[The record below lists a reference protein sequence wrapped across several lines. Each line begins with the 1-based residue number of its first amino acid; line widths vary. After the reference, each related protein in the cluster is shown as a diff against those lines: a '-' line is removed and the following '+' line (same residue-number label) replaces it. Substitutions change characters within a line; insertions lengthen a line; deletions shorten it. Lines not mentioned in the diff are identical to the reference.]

1 MDGEQVEEIW
11 NAEEIGMGE
20 ITSDLEAREARR
32 PAEESRWRERERA
45 VEPFELRPVILAV
58 DPKIGRSEMGR
69 KCGAREQGLG

>member
-1 MDGEQVEEIW
+1 MEEEQVEEIW

-32 PAEESRWRERERA
+32 PAEESRWGERERA

-69 KCGAREQGLG
+69 NGEPVSKG